1 MYAAPMARADLVH
14 SLGLDAV
21 RAALIRRAAAWMAR
35 QRRRIAGEGRWQ
47 EGWPRTGWGLLVDA
61 GLAEAGDDEV
71 TTPIAAPD
79 LGPRLGPV
87 CTRLGLAPAA
97 AEFLA
102 GLVVAAIDVEV
113 ARVWHALAPVPS
125 APAYT
130 FGAWIEVLGDDDERR
145 QALLA
150 VLSPDHPLRR
160 LRIVEL
166 GDGPPWA
173 APIAAVPEALVGLT
187 VGAPVHAPIPAITD
201 VVLTEAELG
210 QLGQLAAS
218 APRRVV
224 FVGRTGSGRRT
235 RAALLASRLGRA
247 ASAIH
252 GADPAVLAA
261 RLRDALFA
269 DAVPVVQL
277 AADAS
282 PAWWHQLASFEGA
295 LILVADPAAAGDLLR
310 RLAGTVEV
318 TIAPLSAAAQ
328 RRLWT
333 QRLAGASEPVDDTVL
348 DTVVAAYDL
357 PPGDVDHLAQ
367 RLRSAGRRIGV
378 VDVRDALRSASTTE
392 LWGLAQPY
400 RTVHTWAD
408 VILPDSTQHLL
419 TELIAHLRHRA
430 TVFESWGFGAIL
442 PYGRA
447 VSALLAGPPGTGK
460 TMAASLIAQE
470 LGLELFRI
478 DLSKIVS
485 KWLGE
490 TEKNLGL
497 VFDEAERVGAVLLF
511 DEADAL
517 FARRTEVKS
526 SNDRTANL
534 AGQLP
539 AAAPRAAPG
548 RGPADHQRPDRD
560 RRGLPVA
567 ACAFASSSARPDRG
581 RARAAVASRWSRPGP
596 RSPTDVDLTEVAE
609 RVRPHGGR
617 PHQERGGPRRLPR
630 RRRRR
635 ADHPGPAAP
644 GGPGRV
650 RGDRPRR
657 RSGLIVRDREGA
669 IFKRR
674 GCSLVAPCPRGA
686 SCASS
691 DRRAPSRA
699 LTCRRARP
707 AARCSRAGRR
717 PARCRSR
724 RSSRTAPAGPP
735 APGSPWR
742 RRSRPPT
749 APTSSP

>member
-1 MYAAPMARADLVH
+1 MAAQSAHACASVVQFQRAALVAKLRTSSWQAATGAPVQAEAASQYACPASSIEAVDAPLPHAATRRPPHTNSPHQVERMGRFIGQGQAGSKDPIAVMYAAPMARADLVH

-430 TVFESWGFGAIL
+430 TVFESWGFGRKVD
-442 PYGRA
+442 YGRSL
-447 VSALLAGPPGTGK
+447 SALFYGPPGTGK
-460 TMAASLIAQE
+460 TMVAGIIANDFGRE
-470 LGLELFRI
+470 LYRV
-478 DLSKIVS
+478 DLSRVVDKYV
-485 KWLGE
+485 GE
-490 TEKNLGL
+490 TEKNLRR
-497 VFDEAERVGAVLLF
+497 VFEEAKKTQALLLF

-517 FARRTEVKS
+517 FAKRTRVES
-526 SNDRTANL
+526 SNDRYANL
-534 AGQLP
+534 AVNFLLQEMEQFDGCCLLTTNLDSGLDEAFRRRLRFRIEFPRPTEDERARLWPSMVP
-539 AAAPRAAPG
+539 AGAPLADDVDWAPLVDEFDRMTGAHIKNAVVRAAFLAADAG
-548 RGPADHQRPDRD
+548 GPITQALLRQAARAEYEETGH
-560 RRGLPVA
+560 VA
-567 ACAFASSSARPDRG
+567 G
-581 RARAAVASRWSRPGP
+581 RA
-596 RSPTDVDLTEVAE
+596 
-609 RVRPHGGR
+609 
-617 PHQERGGPRRLPR
+617 
-630 RRRRR
+630 
-635 ADHPGPAAP
+635 
-644 GGPGRV
+644 
-650 RGDRPRR
+650 
-657 RSGLIVRDREGA
+657 
-669 IFKRR
+669 
-674 GCSLVAPCPRGA
+674 
-686 SCASS
+686 
-691 DRRAPSRA
+691 
-699 LTCRRARP
+699 
-707 AARCSRAGRR
+707 
-717 PARCRSR
+717 
-724 RSSRTAPAGPP
+724 
-735 APGSPWR
+735 
-742 RRSRPPT
+742 
-749 APTSSP
+749 